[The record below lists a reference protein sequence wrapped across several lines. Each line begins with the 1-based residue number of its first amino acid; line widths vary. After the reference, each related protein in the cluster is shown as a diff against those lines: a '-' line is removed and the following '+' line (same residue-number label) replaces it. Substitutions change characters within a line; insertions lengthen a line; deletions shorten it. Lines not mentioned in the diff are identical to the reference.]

1 MNVNIKYPLVLHD
14 NWLLESITGQIN
26 KNVKYTNPL
35 IKKDF
40 ISPSCISKTPIL
52 RILRFLKTTKSSDLT
67 AILSDSTHTVIA
79 IFPFD
84 PAIINFEI
92 RYKHRIT
99 YHTPN
104 SLILIK
110 QANLRFVNNVEL
122 TTEWG
127 ITIEDE
133 IDVAVLEV
141 LDLEIFQRD
150 QIMLGVNIENNLQLI
165 YYDKSYLNLC
175 GKSRQRDSLGEKEIK
190 EVILQ
195 SYDDVVSI

>member
-26 KNVKYTNPL
+26 KNVKYTNSL

-40 ISPSCISKTPIL
+40 ISPSSISKTPIL

-92 RYKHRIT
+92 RNKHRIT

>member
-1 MNVNIKYPLVLHD
+1 MNIKYPLVLHD
-14 NWLLESITGQIN
+14 SWLLESITKQIN

-35 IKKDF
+35 IKKNF
-40 ISPSCISKTPIL
+40 ISPWSISKTPIL

-67 AILSDSTHTVIA
+67 AILSDSTHTMIA

-84 PAIINFEI
+84 PTIINFEV

-122 TTEWG
+122 TNEWG
-127 ITIEDE
+127 ITIDDE
-133 IDVAVLEV
+133 IDVVVLEV

-150 QIMLGVNIENNLQLI
+150 QIMFGVNIENNLQLI
-165 YYDKSYLNLC
+165 YYDKSYVNMC
-175 GKSRQRDSLGEKEIK
+175 GKSRQRDSFEENEIK